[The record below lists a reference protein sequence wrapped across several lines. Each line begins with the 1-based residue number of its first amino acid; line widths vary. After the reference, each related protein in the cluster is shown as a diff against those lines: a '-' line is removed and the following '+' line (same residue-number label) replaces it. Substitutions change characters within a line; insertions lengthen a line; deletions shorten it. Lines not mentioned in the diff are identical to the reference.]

1 MYTLKFSRTPTK
13 TFEVTVTTGKA
24 EKSGTNATV
33 RIALVD
39 ESGKISEKH
48 SLNRLF
54 YNDFEYGRVDTYEV
68 TTDIEFGKW
77 FLVIFFVNK
86 NLKSL
91 TKKPTEG

>member
-1 MYTLKFSRTPTK
+1 MYFSWFSRTPTK
-13 TFEVTVTTGKA
+13 TFKVTVTTGKA

-54 YNDFEYGRVDTYEV
+54 HNDFEYGRIDSYEV
-68 TTDIEFGKW
+68 TTDIEFGKLFFHILSILSNDLTTW
-77 FLVIFFVNK
+77 FF
-86 NLKSL
+86 
-91 TKKPTEG
+91 E